1 MSKKMGNSKQAF
13 IEYNASYVLAA
24 GDSIT
29 FYCSNIAGGKV
40 YGKTIT
46 NTFSTVMGVGYSE
59 LDKSLILVSLSG
71 DDVAGAES

>member
-1 MSKKMGNSKQAF
+1 MSKKAGNSKQSF
-13 IEYNASYVLAA
+13 IEYNASYRLAA

-46 NTFSTVMGVGYSE
+46 NTFSTGMGVLYSE
-59 LDKSLILVSLSG
+59 LDQSLILVSLSG
-71 DDVAGAES
+71 DGAEGTES